1 MREAI
6 AKAKERFQER
16 CTGCKVE
23 NEINER
29 AAALKRIG
37 VKANHTCHGD
47 LAAVRD
53 CMLAAVEMEGHQ
65 CTGDPPHG
73 PDPRTGYILCRECR
87 FIAEIKRQFGLP
99 EGSEGGKE

>member
-53 CMLAAVEMEGHQ
+53 VALVILDGCGHGSPYGHEAKYA
-65 CTGDPPHG
+65 CKVCEVYSKLN
-73 PDPRTGYILCRECR
+73 RL
-87 FIAEIKRQFGLP
+87 LP
-99 EGSEGGKE
+99 EGSGNPP